1 MNRRDF
7 LAATT
12 SSLPLISLFREV
24 AEAQSIP
31 VSVGPWMP
39 LFNGRNFDGWDYF
52 QEGVGTTD
60 KTNAAV
66 VHDGT
71 IHMLGPTHTG
81 ETGQASVTW
90 RRSVSTR
97 TITYASSTDSESGAL
112 SLDSSPS
119 ATPAF
124 CTTCSRSETGCG
136 RTVSSFNL
144 RRVTSAMRSAS
155 IHGVGLGRIREGRRP
170 GHSSRR

>member
-7 LAATT
+7 LAETT
-12 SSLPLISLFREV
+12 LSQPLISLFREA

-66 VHDGT
+66 VHDGM

-81 ETGQASVTW
+81 GDRPGFGHVATQREYSNYHLRVEYRFGE
-90 RRSVSTR
+90 RRFEPRLLAKRNSGILYHMFPERDRVWPNC
-97 TITYASSTDSESGAL
+97 IEFQLEESDL
-112 SLDSSPS
+112 
-119 ATPAF
+119 
-124 CTTCSRSETGCG
+124 
-136 RTVSSFNL
+136 
-144 RRVTSAMRSAS
+144 AMRSAS
-155 IHGVGLGRIREGRRP
+155 TRGVGLGRIREG
-170 GHSSRR
+170 